1 MTIEWMNSLI
11 AVSFMA
17 VWVLIGQ
24 FSFVRH

>member
-1 MTIEWMNSLI
+1 MTIELMNSLI